1 MKQHLDNATTI
12 LKNVTR
18 KMAQNDSLKNIRQEC
33 MMFNSMMKAIN
44 QENYEHI
51 RMLLGERIMFPLEAA
66 VGMDPPEQAPEPP
79 VKPFLP
85 PIDPNYTYTLV
96 LDLDET
102 LIHYIEQGEMSN
114 YLIRPGCVDF
124 LLKVS

>member
-66 VGMDPPEQAPEPP
+66 VGMDPPE
-79 VKPFLP
+79 
-85 PIDPNYTYTLV
+85 
-96 LDLDET
+96 
-102 LIHYIEQGEMSN
+102 
-114 YLIRPGCVDF
+114 
-124 LLKVS
+124 